1 MEKIL
6 SEIRRILDVGYVNEE
21 DDKELTN
28 LLNTEVQ
35 KAVEEAVRGFVEWLF
50 TEDGEAYLLN
60 LDIARY
66 DDMKAFIE
74 TYLKELKDE

>member
-35 KAVEEAVRGFVEWLF
+35 KAVEEAVSGYHNWLKNLGFTVVE
-50 TEDGEAYLLN
+50 
-60 LDIARY
+60 RY
-66 DDMKAFIE
+66 DWVE
-74 TYLKELKDE
+74 TYLQSLKGKNAHN